1 VTDSLIESKN
11 IFSDTLID
19 WYFKN
24 KRALPWR
31 ENTNPYK
38 VWLSEIILQQT
49 RVNQGIP
56 YYFSFIET
64 FPTVQDLA
72 NASEEKVLRLWQGLG
87 YYSRARNLHF
97 TAKFISKE
105 CNGVFPSSY
114 NEIIKLKGVGPYTAA
129 AISSICFKEPRPVI
143 DGNVFR
149 FVSRYFGIE
158 DDISIPKTR
167 KVFENLLSDIIDS
180 NYPGE
185 FNQGMM
191 EMGAMICKP
200 LNPSC
205 DLCVFRESC
214 SAYRHNKIGDLPVKT
229 KIIKVKTRNFDYHIW
244 KYSELIAMKKRPE
257 NDIWSGLY
265 DFHLVEDET
274 KDIVMEPKE
283 TYLTNT
289 HSTKMTHQLSHQK
302 IMAAFYLHELED
314 ENLFNHILEK
324 YDLSSFTMEEIVT
337 LPKPKLIVNYL
348 KGLT

>member
-1 VTDSLIESKN
+1 MTDSLIESKN
-11 IFSDTLID
+11 IFSETLID

-31 ENTNPYK
+31 EKPNPYK

-49 RVNQGIP
+49 RVNQGMP

-72 NASEEKVLRLWQGLG
+72 NASEDQVLRLWQGLG

-105 CNGVFPSSY
+105 YNGEFPSTY
-114 NEIIKLKGVGPYTAA
+114 NEIIQLKGVGPYTAA
-129 AISSICFKEPRPVI
+129 AIVSICFKEPKPVI

-149 FVSRYFGIE
+149 FISRYFGIE
-158 DDISIPKTR
+158 YDISIPKTR
-167 KVFENLLSDIIDS
+167 KVFEALLTEIIDHQ
-180 NYPGE
+180 YPGE

-191 EMGAMICKP
+191 EMGALICKP
-200 LNPSC
+200 VNPSC

-214 SAYRHNKIGDLPVKT
+214 FAYRKNKIEDLPVKT

-244 KYSELIAMKKRPE
+244 KYGDLIAMKKRPE

-265 DFHLVEDET
+265 DFHLIENGSVNEFQ
-274 KDIVMEPKE
+274 EPKAA
-283 TYLTNT
+283 YLTNT
-289 HSTKMTHQLSHQK
+289 NSTKMTHQLSHQK
-302 IMAAFYLHELED
+302 IMASFHLHEVED
-314 ENLFNHILEK
+314 ENFFNRILEK